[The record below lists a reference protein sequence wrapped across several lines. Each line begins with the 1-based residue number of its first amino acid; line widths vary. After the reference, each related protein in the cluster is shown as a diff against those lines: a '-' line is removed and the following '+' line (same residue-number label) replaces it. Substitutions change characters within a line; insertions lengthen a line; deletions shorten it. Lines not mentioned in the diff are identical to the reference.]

1 MPGGI
6 PGGIPGIIPGGGLI
20 WPPPP
25 GGAKP
30 GENGMFGGGNGRPA
44 GGEPA
49 MPGVGGGKGRG
60 GMPGIPGGKPFGGGG
75 KPAQDVSSFIS
86 VNLSQRV
93 WSTRW

>member
-75 KPAQDVSSFIS
+75 KPAIYVKVCESGECNSEGI
-86 VNLSQRV
+86 
-93 WSTRW
+93 